1 MDARSAVS
9 KQEAAIFERKRI
21 SVIEASTKSGKTE
34 GCIVWLM
41 ELAVRGKAN
50 VNYWW
55 GRSGLLRGGHRL
67 RYRRPCSAS
76 RALVRL
82 TMPDSR
88 PS

>member
-1 MDARSAVS
+1 LAARGPVRKAV
-9 KQEAAIFERKRI
+9 EPKRI

-55 GRSGLLRGGHRL
+55 VAVSSPGGHRL
-67 RYRRPCSAS
+67 A
-76 RALVRL
+76 
-82 TMPDSR
+82 
-88 PS
+88 